1 MNPAAV
7 WSALMG
13 RRRQVEGLP
22 AAKHAGAAG
31 ADATDGGQVGVMEDG
46 QLDGQTAP
54 RAGRE
59 PTTDTSGHMTQ

>member
-7 WSALMG
+7 RSALTA

-22 AAKHAGAAG
+22 AAKR
-31 ADATDGGQVGVMEDG
+31 ADAADGGQVGVMEDG

-54 RAGRE
+54 PAGRE
-59 PTTDTSGHMTQ
+59 QTTDSSGHVTQ